1 MPVALSTRWKQNV
14 FPAIA
19 FTIPLVTQ
27 PFDLLH
33 VRNLSGIA
41 LRSVV
46 NSGSNFLFHS
56 EQSGWSISHDAIELA
71 LA

>member
-1 MPVALSTRWKQNV
+1 MCLAMSMRWKQNL
-14 FPAIA
+14 FPAIPFA
-19 FTIPLVTQ
+19 IPLVTR
-27 PFDLLH
+27 PFDSLH

-41 LRSVV
+41 LRSIG

-56 EQSGWSISHDAIELA
+56 EQSGWSISHDAIELG